1 MKYPLMYI
9 WRVLYWL
16 IAVFIAVGLFLLMGQ
31 GFKIIPDSTILK
43 ILSVPVNVAF
53 WVGGTF
59 IVAIIFISLDG
70 FFESK
75 ASLEKDVRDI
85 HQVLIIYTTMSLILL
100 IVAVYV
106 FLGW

>member
-1 MKYPLMYI
+1 MYI
-9 WRVLYWL
+9 WRVFYW
-16 IAVFIAVGLFLLMGQ
+16 IIGIVTVVGLLILMID
-31 GFKIIPDSTILK
+31 GFKMISDSTILK

-53 WVGGTF
+53 LVGGMF
-59 IVAIIFISLDG
+59 IVAILLISLDE

-75 ASLEKDVRDI
+75 ASLDKDVRDI

-106 FLGW
+106 FLAW